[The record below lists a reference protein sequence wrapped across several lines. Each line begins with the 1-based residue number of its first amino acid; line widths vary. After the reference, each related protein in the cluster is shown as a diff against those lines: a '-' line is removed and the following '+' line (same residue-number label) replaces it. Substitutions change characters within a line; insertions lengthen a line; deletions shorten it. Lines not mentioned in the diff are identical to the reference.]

1 MKTRRQLPAPRK
13 KTGKDAAQAVKR
25 VDSLTLQAVTSETLS
40 ELLGLPGM
48 RVSRFAVEEEGEE
61 KYLHLFC
68 EHEHD
73 VAICPRCMQAAT
85 GSHDQKDRCVRHLDV
100 WGMKTL
106 VHFPQRRFDCEVCGK
121 PFTENLEW
129 IEPKRRQTRAF
140 EMHIYERVKHK
151 TPRKRVALQDRLSEA
166 TVLDIFKRQAKRAAR
181 QGDDGR
187 VHILGVDE
195 ISLRKGHKQYALVLS
210 DLGRRRVIAVLP
222 NRLKGTFEAWLDA
235 LTQEERRA
243 IKVVSMDMWEAYRQ
257 AVRQRL
263 SHAKIVA
270 DRFHVMKQLNH
281 QIDLMRRS
289 MQRKAKKE
297 EDEALYRALKGS
309 RWVLL
314 KNRRDL
320 TPEQEAQLGTIL
332 DVSHELR
339 TIYLLKE
346 EFRTICDK
354 ITDRARAQRF
364 LWAWTG
370 KALSTASRYL
380 IRFVKTLRNWWHES
394 LNYFD
399 DRVTQG
405 FVEGINRAIRGIINR
420 AFGFRNFDNFR
431 LQVLVECGHV

>member
-1 MKTRRQLPAPRK
+1 MRKPPLLPPPSRK
-13 KTGKDAAQAVKR
+13 IAKDAAQAVKR
-25 VDSLTLQAVTSETLS
+25 VDSLTTQAVTAKTLS

-48 RVSRFAVEEEGEE
+48 KVTRFAVEEENKEQ
-61 KYLHLFC
+61 YLHLFC

-73 VAICPRCMQAAT
+73 VAMCPRCLKAT
-85 GSHDQKDRCVRHLDV
+85 GEVHEEQDRCVRHLDI

-106 VHFPQRRFDCEVCGK
+106 VHFPQRRFDCDVCGK

-129 IEPKRRQTRAF
+129 IDPKRRQTSVF
-140 EMHIYERVKHK
+140 EVHIYERVKNK
-151 TPRKRVALQDRLSEA
+151 TPRKQVALQERLHEA

-181 QGDDGR
+181 QVDNRR
-187 VHILGVDE
+187 VRILGVDE
-195 ISLRKGHKQYALVLS
+195 ISLRKRHKQYALVLS
-210 DLGRRRVIAVLP
+210 DLERRRVIAVLP
-222 NRLKGTFEAWLDA
+222 NRLKKTFEEWLEG
-235 LTQEERRA
+235 LTEEERRA

-257 AVRQRL
+257 AVRKKL
-263 SHAKIVA
+263 SHAQIVA

-297 EDEALYRALKGS
+297 GDEALYQALKGS

-314 KNRRDL
+314 KNRHGL
-320 TPEQEAQLGTIL
+320 TPEQETQLCTIL
-332 DVSHELR
+332 AVSNELR
-339 TIYLLKE
+339 VIYLLKE

-370 KALSTASRYL
+370 KALATGSRYL
-380 IRFVKTLRNWWHES
+380 MRFVKTLRNWWHEF

-420 AFGFRNFDNFR
+420 AFGYRNFDNFR
-431 LQVLVECGHV
+431 LQVLVECGGV